1 MPAAAEAARGQ
12 RLLDTGTQGTT
23 LTPAFARQARLP
35 LASPVTTRTY
45 AGPGAHGR

>member
-1 MPAAAEAARGQ
+1 MPAAAGDARGQ
-12 RLLDTGTQGTT
+12 PLLDAGAQGTT

>member
-1 MPAAAEAARGQ
+1 MPAAAGNARGQ
-12 RLLDTGTQGTT
+12 PLDTGAHGTT